1 MLSVKTIS
9 LDTNYGSMQLC
20 ILDIL
25 KKKNISMYRLSIL
38 TGIKYDIIYNYCN
51 NKMQRY
57 DKDVLAKICYVLDCK
72 YSDLISYIP
81 NKDDWFIRK

>member
-1 MLSVKTIS
+1 MVGERIIA
-9 LDTNYGSMQLC
+9 LDTNYGKIILC
-20 ILDIL
+20 IKEIL
-25 KKKNISMYRLSIL
+25 AEKNMSMYKLSVL

-51 NKMQRY
+51 NFMQRY

-81 NKDDWFIRK
+81 SNNN

>member
-1 MLSVKTIS
+1 MVGERIIA
-9 LDTNYGSMQLC
+9 LDTNYGEIVLC
-20 ILDIL
+20 IKEIL
-25 KKKNISMYRLSIL
+25 AEKNMSMYKLSVL

-51 NKMQRY
+51 NFMQRY

-81 NKDDWFIRK
+81 SNNN

>member
-81 NKDDWFIRK
+81 NKDD

>member
-1 MLSVKTIS
+1 MVGERTIV
-9 LDTNYGSMQLC
+9 LDTNYGEIVLC
-20 ILDIL
+20 IKEIL
-25 KKKNISMYRLSIL
+25 AEKNMSMYKLSVL

-51 NKMQRY
+51 NFMQRY

-81 NKDDWFIRK
+81 SNNN

>member
-81 NKDDWFIRK
+81 KKDD

>member
-1 MLSVKTIS
+1 MVGERTIA
-9 LDTNYGSMQLC
+9 LDTNYVEIVLC
-20 ILDIL
+20 IKEIL
-25 KKKNISMYRLSIL
+25 AEKNMSMYKLSVL

-51 NKMQRY
+51 NFMQRY

-81 NKDDWFIRK
+81 SNNN

>member
-1 MLSVKTIS
+1 MVGERIIA
-9 LDTNYGSMQLC
+9 LDTNYGEIILC
-20 ILDIL
+20 IKEIL
-25 KKKNISMYRLSIL
+25 AEKNMSMYKLSVL

-51 NKMQRY
+51 NFMQRY

-81 NKDDWFIRK
+81 SNNN